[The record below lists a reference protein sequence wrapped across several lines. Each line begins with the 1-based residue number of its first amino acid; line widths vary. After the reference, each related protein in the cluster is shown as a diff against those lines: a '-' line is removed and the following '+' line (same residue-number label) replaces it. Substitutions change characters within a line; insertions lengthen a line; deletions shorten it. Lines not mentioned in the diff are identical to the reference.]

1 MKQVEHLIK
10 ERKVGKAQYDIEEM
24 CSQLVALHF
33 IDKIEM
39 TIPPRKFVTQRY
51 TSYQGTKDPVAHVLP
66 FKHSIAQIQLHINLK
81 DAILC
86 QTFISTLQ
94 DNAQSDSM
102 ISFHRETQV
111 LEN

>member
-39 TIPPRKFVTQRY
+39 NIPPRKFVTQRY

-66 FKHSIAQIQLHINLK
+66 FKRSIAQIQLHIDLK

-86 QTFISTLQ
+86 QTLSQHCKIMPKVIQWSPSIEKLKF
-94 DNAQSDSM
+94 
-102 ISFHRETQV
+102 
-111 LEN
+111 